1 MQWRNKPLMR
11 RDGDVK
17 FKTGAE
23 AAELLTIEAQRRDSN
38 QVLFHQTFSACI
50 NSLAPVFDRNPKMC
64 WIAKQLVEPE
74 RMVSFRVAWLDDT
87 GNLRL
92 NRGFRC
98 QYSSTLGP
106 YDGGIHFGKQVTTD
120 SVKASAFDA
129 LCANSLSGLHAG
141 AASGGADF
149 DPSNKSEGEIQ
160 RFCQSYMTELAKY
173 IGDGVDMPSMGNGV
187 GPREIGYL
195 YGQYNRLAGR
205 SSAKGKGMM
214 WGGLVPWKQ
223 ATGSGVAHFAA
234 RLLADKKESLAG
246 KRVLL
251 TGSGE
256 VALAC
261 AEQVLALGGIPV
273 TLSDSSGHIYE
284 EHGIDK
290 AKLTTLKKIKADRG
304 ARIGRYIVA
313 STTAKF
319 SDPVNIFTVPC
330 DVCIPCSGKTNEIG
344 EAEATLLADHGCT
357 AVIEGSNMPCTPE
370 AITVLRKRGIHF
382 GPYKASLAVG
392 TVANGHNLAE
402 RPLTTAAELDE
413 ALAERADLVF
423 KKIKNTA
430 KEFNTRGD
438 LHAGANIA
446 AFIKVARGMEAHGAV

>member
-1 MQWRNKPLMR
+1 
-11 RDGDVK
+11 
-17 FKTGAE
+17 
-23 AAELLTIEAQRRDSN
+23 
-38 QVLFHQTFSACI
+38 
-50 NSLAPVFDRNPKMC
+50 
-64 WIAKQLVEPE
+64 
-74 RMVSFRVAWLDDT
+74 
-87 GNLRL
+87 
-92 NRGFRC
+92 
-98 QYSSTLGP
+98 
-106 YDGGIHFGKQVTTD
+106 
-120 SVKASAFDA
+120 
-129 LCANSLSGLHAG
+129 
-141 AASGGADF
+141 
-149 DPSNKSEGEIQ
+149 
-160 RFCQSYMTELAKY
+160 MTELAKY

>member
-1 MQWRNKPLMR
+1 MQWRNKPLLR

-23 AAELLTIEAQRRDSN
+23 AAELLNNEAKRRDSN
-38 QVLFHQTFSACI
+38 QVLFLQTFSSCI

-87 GNLRL
+87 GNLRM
-92 NRGFRC
+92 NRGYRC

-106 YDGGIHFGKQVTTD
+106 YDGGLHFGKNVTTD
-120 SVKASAFDA
+120 YVRATAFDA
-129 LCANSLSGLHAG
+129 LCANSLSGLPAG
-141 AASGGADF
+141 AAAGGADF

-173 IGDGVDMPSMGNGV
+173 IGEGVDMPCMGLGV

-205 SSAKGKGMM
+205 SSAKGKGML

-223 ATGSGVAHFAA
+223 ATGSGVAHFAQ
-234 RLLADKKESLAG
+234 RLLADKGDSLAG
-246 KRVLL
+246 KRVLV

-261 AEQVLALGGIPV
+261 AGQVLAFGGIPV

-290 AKLTTLKKIKADRG
+290 AKLSTIKKIKADRG

-319 SDPVNIFTVPC
+319 TEPVNIFTVPC
-330 DVCIPCSGKTNEIG
+330 DVCIPCSGAPNEIG

-357 AVIEGSNMPCTPE
+357 TVVEGANLPCTPE
-370 AITVLRKRGIHF
+370 AITVLRKRGVHF
-382 GPYKASLAVG
+382 GPSKAALAVG

-402 RPLTTAAELDE
+402 RPVASAAELDA

-423 KKIKNTA
+423 NKIKNTA

-446 AFIKVARGMEAHGAV
+446 AFVKVAQGMTAHGAV